1 MLIFTTIKQL
11 KTFLATQDK
20 TIALVPTMGAL
31 HFGHLSLVKHAKEIA
46 EIVVVSIFVNKKQF
60 NNLQDYQSYPKNLS
74 ADLKLL
80 QEQNVDV
87 VFAPSDSEILPA
99 NQDHFTISPA
109 ESLENCL
116 CGKFRPKHFAGV
128 CLIVAKLFNIVK
140 PNFAIFGE
148 KDFQQLTIIRQMV
161 EYFNFDLQIIAS
173 PTVRNNNGLAL
184 SSRNSLLSENGL
196 LIASNIYKALLQV
209 AQNPTNIS
217 DISHHLLNKGFDKIE
232 YLEIRDSQDLALINP
247 SEISLNNKTQARIF
261 IAVVLENVRLIDN
274 IVLIPL
280 PIFK

>member
-11 KTFLATQDK
+11 KTFLATQNK
-20 TIALVPTMGAL
+20 TVALVPTMGSL

-46 EIVVVSIFVNKKQF
+46 EIAVVSIFVNKKQF

-87 VFAPSDSEILPA
+87 VFAPNDLEILPE
-99 NQDHFTISPA
+99 NQDYFTILPA
-109 ESLENCL
+109 ENLENCL

-128 CLIVAKLFNIVK
+128 CLIIIKLFNIVK

-148 KDFQQLTIIRQMV
+148 KDFQQLTIIKKIV

-173 PTVRNNNGLAL
+173 PTIRNKNGLAL
-184 SSRNSLLSENGL
+184 SSRNALLSENGL
-196 LIASNIYKALLQV
+196 LIASNIHQALLCV
-209 AQNPTNIS
+209 AQNPTHINNIS
-217 DISHHLLNKGFDKIE
+217 DNLLTKGFSKVE
-232 YLEIRDSQDLALINP
+232 YLEIRDSQDLSLINP
-247 SEISLNNKTQARIF
+247 NEISLYNKTQARIF
-261 IAVVLENVRLIDN
+261 IAAVLENVRLIDN
-274 IVLIPL
+274 LI
-280 PIFK
+280 FTN

>member
-11 KTFLATQDK
+11 KTFLATQNK
-20 TIALVPTMGAL
+20 TVVLVPTMGSL

-46 EIVVVSIFVNKKQF
+46 EIAVVSIFVNKKQF

-87 VFAPSDSEILPA
+87 VFAPSDLEILPE
-99 NQDHFTISPA
+99 NQDYFTISPA
-109 ESLENCL
+109 ENLENCL

-128 CLIVAKLFNIVK
+128 CLIIVKLFNIVK

-148 KDFQQLTIIRQMV
+148 KDFQQLTIIKKIV

-173 PTVRNNNGLAL
+173 PTIRNNNGLAL
-184 SSRNSLLSENGL
+184 SSRNALLSENGL
-196 LIASNIYKALLQV
+196 LIASNIYQALLCV
-209 AQNPTNIS
+209 AQNPTHINNIS
-217 DISHHLLNKGFDKIE
+217 DNLLTKGFSKVE
-232 YLEIRDSQDLALINP
+232 YLEIRDSQDLSLINP
-247 SEISLNNKTQARIF
+247 NEISLYNKTQARIF
-261 IAVVLENVRLIDN
+261 IAAVLENVRLIDN
-274 IVLIPL
+274 LI
-280 PIFK
+280 FTN